1 MAARTGMANL
11 ISRWRRMVDDSG
23 TVTWSDD
30 QAQQILDV
38 TRADFW
44 WDSMAPVPEQS
55 GGSTVYTV
63 YLLRRQNL
71 EELSSGSVYWRVFDG
86 SGTTIGTTSYSVDYL
101 TGIITFTADQMGSAR
116 FLTGR
121 AFDLYGA
128 AADAWRERAASKAS
142 AYNFAADGGRFDRSQ
157 WFEHCLKMAE
167 YYGSLAHGGMTVS
180 LLVRSD
186 VA

>member
-1 MAARTGMANL
+1 MTVRTGMANL
-11 ISRWRRMVDDSG
+11 ISRWRRMVDDPG
-23 TVTWSDD
+23 TTVWTDE

-38 TRADFW
+38 NRADFW
-44 WDSMAPVPEQS
+44 WDSMMPVPEQS

-63 YLLRRQNL
+63 YRLSRQNL
-71 EELSSGSVYWRVFDG
+71 EELTSGSVYWRVLDG
-86 SGTTIGTTSYSVDYL
+86 AGTTIGTANYAVDYL
-101 TGIITFTADQMGSAR
+101 TGIITFASDQMGSAR

-121 AFDLYGA
+121 AFDLNGA

-142 AYNFAADGGRFDRSQ
+142 AYNFQADGGRFDRAQ

-167 YYGSLAHGGMTVS
+167 YYGNLAHGGMTVGF
-180 LLVRSD
+180 LDRSD

>member
-1 MAARTGMANL
+1 MAVRTGMANL
-11 ISRWRRMVDDSG
+11 ISRWRRMVDDAG
-23 TVTWSDD
+23 TAVWTDE

-38 TRADFW
+38 NREDFW
-44 WDSMAPVPEQS
+44 WDSMTPVPEQS

-71 EELSSGSVYWRVFDG
+71 EELSSGSAYWRVFDG
-86 SGTTIGTTSYSVDYL
+86 AGTTIGTAGYAVDYL

-142 AYNFAADGGRFDRSQ
+142 AYNFQADGGRFDRAQ

-167 YYGSLAHGGMTVS
+167 YYGNLVHGGMTVS
-180 LLVRSD
+180 VLDRSD

>member
-11 ISRWRRMVDDSG
+11 ISRWRRMVDDTG
-23 TVTWSDD
+23 TATWSDD

-38 TRADFW
+38 NRTDFW

-55 GGSTVYTV
+55 GGSTIYMT

-86 SGTTIGTTSYSVDYL
+86 AGTTIGTANYAVDYL
-101 TGIITFTADQMGSAR
+101 TGIITFASDQMGSAR

-121 AFDLYGA
+121 AFDLNGA

-142 AYNFAADGGRFDRSQ
+142 TYNFQADGGRFDRAQ
-157 WFEHCLKMAE
+157 WFDHCLKMAE
-167 YYGSLAHGGMTVS
+167 YYGNMAHGGMTVS
-180 LLVRSD
+180 LLARSD